1 MMTRICTKRFGLAAL
16 LAGTAL
22 SSSALAAPIDWVAV
36 ANSNDMMPGSTAK
49 FNSFNQPSISG
60 NAACTVVFRA
70 RSKGPGQ
77 PVRGIYFRAL
87 CSQSANRLVRL
98 KAVGDLVPQP
108 NNTGARFNEFPAFPR
123 IDMTSGMIATRGQ
136 SQPVWRYTLPD
147 NTETR
152 TGTSGIYVKPFRSVL
167 TGASQLGAVRGFEEF
182 EVPGAVPGTRFD
194 QFPGAPSATARTV
207 IAFKG
212 NYTEGSES
220 RTGVFY
226 RNVSAGGGSAP
237 VQLVANSLTRIP
249 GKSTVFGSTAPPSA
263 ANGKMVF
270 LGVDNEEMPTMGG
283 IYQATMKVAATTP
296 QPAPALRTLVKIG
309 GPVPGVTGAAFTRL
323 GEGMSYTGRYVGYW
337 GAWGTETRDIKLQC
351 PTDGNQAL
359 IDFCNSQYPD
369 GFETSVPVNQGI
381 FVRDTWTSKNM
392 LISRTKAEGNFLD
405 FLYWV
410 FSGRPPGAGG
420 GEDDDLE
427 PARWRS
433 SAFTAV
439 SVRPSDGNVATAF
452 KGTKNNGAPV
462 GIYVRSTPTA
472 SIIPILEEGVDATT
486 VDAEAPAGADV
497 VTVGIERDGFRKC
510 RLALAVGMLDSV
522 TSESWAGIYVTG
534 DACGR

>member
-36 ANSNDMMPGSTAK
+36 ASSNDTMPGSTAK

-136 SQPVWRYTLPD
+136 SQPVWRYTLLD

-167 TGASQLGAVRGFEEF
+167 TGAGQLGAVPGFEKF

-270 LGVDNEEMPTMGG
+270 LGVDNEETPTMGG

-296 QPAPALRTLVKIG
+296 QPAPALRALVKIG
-309 GPVPGVTGAAFTRL
+309 GPVPGVAGAAFTRL

-337 GAWGTETRDIKLQC
+337 GAWGTETREIKLQC
-351 PTDGNQAL
+351 PTDGNQDL
-359 IDFCNSQYPD
+359 IEFCKSQYPD
-369 GFETSVPVNQGI
+369 GFKTSVPVNQGI
-381 FVRDTWTSKNM
+381 FVRDIWTSKNM
-392 LISRTKAEGNFLD
+392 LIASNAEGDFLD

-452 KGTKNNGAPV
+452 KGTKNNGGPV
-462 GIYVRSTPTA
+462 GIYGRSKPTA
-472 SIIPILEEGVDATT
+472 SIIPILEVGVDATT
-486 VDAEAPAGADV
+486 VDAEAPTGADV

-510 RLALAVGMLDSV
+510 RLALAVGMLDPV

-534 DACGR
+534 DACGH